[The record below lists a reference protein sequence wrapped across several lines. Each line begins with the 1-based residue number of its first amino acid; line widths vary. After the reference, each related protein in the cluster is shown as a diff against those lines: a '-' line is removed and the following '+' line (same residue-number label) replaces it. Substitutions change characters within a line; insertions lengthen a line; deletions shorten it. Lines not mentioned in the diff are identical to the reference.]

1 MALQRYYSFSLFFLL
16 VLSHIEI
23 KPNKTLA
30 FKHAHLQEK
39 LKPGL
44 TINPRFTLNPFRTRP
59 WTLVSGKRVNKV
71 ELYLEND

>member
-1 MALQRYYSFSLFFLL
+1 MVLQRYYSFSFFFLL

-44 TINPRFTLNPFRTRP
+44 TINPRFTLNPFEQPGPGSERIHTRQ
-59 WTLVSGKRVNKV
+59 L
-71 ELYLEND
+71 